1 MEKNTMRYVHALTTA
16 AVITAA
22 SSSLSAEIEIDYSG
36 MAAYEQI
43 RYSFDSSVAWN
54 SVNRPSNKNAFSGQL
69 KFNGGNLYGFC
80 IELLQDVSSEVQ
92 VYECQTF
99 EEQLSPLSER
109 GGLVARL
116 FEEYYPEVLDGGSQA
131 LASAFQMM
139 VWELSH
145 ENFNSSAEAINQISL
160 TQGATQFSEYS
171 VEAEMYFNAMTSVLN
186 YNASTGGVRILANGE
201 FQDFVTV
208 TIPGPSVLALCGIGL
223 TLGKRKR
230 RS

>member
-1 MEKNTMRYVHALTTA
+1 MRYVHALTTA
-16 AVITAA
+16 AAITAT
-22 SSSLSAEIEIDYSG
+22 SSSLSAEIEISYSG

-43 RYSFDSSVAWN
+43 AYSFDSSVAWD
-54 SVNRPSNKNAFSGQL
+54 SVNRPSNRNAFSGRL
-69 KFNGGNLYGFC
+69 KFNGGSLYGFC
-80 IELLQDVSSEVQ
+80 IELLQGVSSESQ
-92 VYECQTF
+92 IYECETF

-109 GGLVARL
+109 GGLIASL
-116 FEEYYPEVLDGGSQA
+116 FDGYYEEVSDSGSRA

-145 ENFNSSAEAINQISL
+145 ESFTSSAEAINQISL

-171 VEAEMYFNAMTSVLN
+171 AEAEMYFNAMTSVLN
-186 YNASTGGVRILANGE
+186 YNASTEGVGILASNE